1 MEMTFARSG
10 GFAGAAT
17 GVTGRVTF
25 ASASARVTGGP
36 SYERD
41 LSESET
47 QELRDSVMQA
57 SINSTGAS
65 SKLPDGYQFDARV
78 VADDGSSRSVTLHDE
93 VTLGNSYL
101 LDWVRQECDRIWR
114 SRTEQLR

>member
-1 MEMTFARSG
+1 MEMSFARSG

-25 ASASARVTGGP
+25 ARTTARVTGGP

-47 QELRDSVMQA
+47 QELRDSVMQVSA
-57 SINSTGAS
+57 NTPGAS
-65 SKLPDGYQFDARV
+65 SKRRDGYQFDARV
-78 VADDGSSRSVTLHDE
+78 VDDDGSSRSVTLHD
-93 VTLGNSYL
+93 GMKSGSSYL
-101 LDWVRQECDRIWR
+101 LDWVRQECDHIWR
-114 SRTEQLR
+114 SRTER

>member
-10 GFAGAAT
+10 GFAGPAT
-17 GVTGRVTF
+17 DVTGRVTF
-25 ASASARVTGGP
+25 FGTAARVIGGP

-57 SINSTGAS
+57 SLNATGAPG
-65 SKLPDGYQFDARV
+65 KLRDGYQFDAQV
-78 VADDGSSRSVTLHDE
+78 VDDDGSSRSLTLHDG
-93 VTLGNSYL
+93 TTPGSSYL
-101 LDWVRQECDRIWR
+101 LDWVRQECDHIWR
-114 SRTEQLR
+114 SRTERFR